1 MRHGVHIRLDFLDE
15 PALLQPFDDLLAG
28 DEAVETVQFP
38 NCLFKLRT
46 RIDTLG
52 EVRISLKQELAFRRE
67 HIDHRQRVA
76 LAHLEVVEVVRGRDL
91 HRA

>member
-1 MRHGVHIRLDFLDE
+1 MRDGVQVRLDLLDQ
-15 PALLQPFDDLLAG
+15 ALLLQPFDDLLAG
-28 DEAVETVQFP
+28 DEAIETVQFP
-38 NCLFKLRT
+38 NCLFELRT

-52 EVRISLKQELAFRRE
+52 ELRISLKQELALGGK

-76 LAHLEVVEVVRGRDL
+76 PTHLEVVEVVRGRDL